1 MRKATVASAFAFVFL
16 TLMLLYAGSSKAM
29 VDTAESLARDPAR
42 LESVLRECRGN
53 AEASEDRRCRA
64 AREAW
69 RRHFFGERKSFPTRI
84 RRTSGK
90 PDASAEPKP
99 TPAKVG
105 P

>member
-1 MRKATVASAFAFVFL
+1 MRKATVASVFALVFL
-16 TLMLLYAGSSKAM
+16 TLMLLYAGSTKAM
-29 VDTAESLARDPAR
+29 ADTAESLARDPAR
-42 LESVLRECRGN
+42 LKSVLRECRGN

-69 RRHFFGERKSFPTRI
+69 RRHFFGERKTSRPQPS
-84 RRTSGK
+84 TSGK

-99 TPAKVG
+99 APAKVG